1 MRIRPTSMIA
11 AAAFLVPFVA
21 KAETI
26 AVVAPQTG
34 PYAMLGGQILRGA
47 RAAAEA
53 TGHTALALHE
63 PCEAD
68 THTDLVARM
77 READAV
83 AAVGFLCTETLSTL
97 MPALAEAGIP
107 ALTVAVRSDIL
118 MEDAL
123 REQWPLFRMAPGEE
137 DEADAISQ
145 TVLERWKAEPVA
157 IIDDGTIYGRELASA
172 IRETIE
178 HGGISPVFVDT
189 YRPGQEQQVAL
200 VRRLSK
206 AGATHLIVGGDR
218 NDVSVIARD
227 AEVEGIPLRI
237 LAGDTMRATNRPV
250 PLREGVLTAA
260 LPDYSELPSASGVT
274 ASLRSANLEPDG
286 YTLPAY
292 AAVQIVA
299 AALSGEQSQSLAAR
313 LVDREFGTVIG
324 PVEFDTGQQ
333 LVQNPFRLQ
342 QWQSGRFVTVSPLTE

>member
-1 MRIRPTSMIA
+1 MRIRLTSMIA
-11 AAAFLVPFVA
+11 AAAFLVPFLA

-26 AVVAPQTG
+26 AIVAPQTG
-34 PYAMLGGQILRGA
+34 PYALLGGQILQGA

-53 TGHTALALHE
+53 AGHTALALDE
-63 PCEAD
+63 PCEAGTD
-68 THTDLVARM
+68 TDLAARM

-123 REQWPLFRMAPGEE
+123 REQWPLFRMAPGED
-137 DEADAISQ
+137 DEAQAISQ
-145 TVLERWKAEPVA
+145 AILERWKAEPVA

-172 IRETIE
+172 IREIIE
-178 HGGISPVFVDT
+178 QGGISPVFVDT

-227 AEVEGIPLRI
+227 AEVEGIPLTI
-237 LAGDTMRATNRPV
+237 LAGDTMRAANRPV
-250 PLREGVLTAA
+250 PMREGVLTAA
-260 LPDYSELPSASGVT
+260 LPDYSQLPSASDVT
-274 ASLRSANLEPDG
+274 ASLQSANLEPDG

-313 LVDREFGTVIG
+313 LVDREFGTVLG
-324 PVEFDTGQQ
+324 PVEFDAGQQ

-342 QWQSGRFVTVSPLTE
+342 QWQGGRFVTVSPLTE

>member
-34 PYAMLGGQILRGA
+34 PYAMLGGQILHGA

-53 TGHTALALHE
+53 TGHTALALDE

-68 THTDLVARM
+68 THTDLVAQM
-77 READAV
+77 REANAV
-83 AAVGFLCTETLSTL
+83 AAVGFLCTETLSRL

-123 REQWPLFRMAPGEE
+123 REQWPLFRMAPGED
-137 DEADAISQ
+137 DEAQAISQ

-172 IRETIE
+172 IRERIE
-178 HGGISPVFVDT
+178 QGGISPVFVDT

-227 AEVEGIPLRI
+227 GEAEGIPLTI
-237 LAGDTMRATNRPV
+237 LAGDSMRAANRPV

-260 LPDYSELPSASGVT
+260 LPDYSELPSAAEVT
-274 ASLRSANLEPDG
+274 GSLRSANLEPDG

-299 AALSGEQSQSLAAR
+299 AALSGEQAQSLAAQ
-313 LVDREFGTVIG
+313 LVGREFGTVLG

-342 QWQSGRFVTVSPLTE
+342 QWQNGRFVTVSPLTE